1 MYEGLPQT
9 LGTNMSYPGLRG
21 SRIYRNKYAECAH
34 SLVRG
39 ITVRLLTATE
49 IAEFRS
55 HVDKCMDKRSKRSRT
70 Q

>member
-1 MYEGLPQT
+1 
-9 LGTNMSYPGLRG
+9 MSYPGLRG
-21 SRIYRNKYAECAH
+21 SRVSRYKYAGCEH
-34 SLVRG
+34 SKVRG

-55 HVDKCMDKRSKRSRT
+55 HVEKCMDKRSKRSRT